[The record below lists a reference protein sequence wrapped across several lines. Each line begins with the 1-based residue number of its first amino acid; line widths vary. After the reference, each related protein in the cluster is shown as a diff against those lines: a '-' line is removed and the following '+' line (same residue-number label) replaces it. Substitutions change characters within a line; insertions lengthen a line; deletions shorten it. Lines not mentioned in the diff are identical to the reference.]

1 MKQINERIAW
11 LENAIKVLRK
21 TKFRESEKEVNRI
34 ISICDY
40 EDELISLRKIQKD
53 NRSLF

>member
-21 TKFRESEKEVNRI
+21 SKFRESEKEVNRI

-40 EDELISLRKIQKD
+40 EDELNSLRKIQKD
-53 NRSLF
+53 SRSLF